1 MQNKIVVSAP
11 SVDEKSNLPLVL
23 IFNNLMQLQHRVS
36 KMDKAYFYTFQEIIG
51 DEYWE
56 MLTKNEQSLSFAS
69 MDFLIEHEKLPFEL
83 AGFLSNAE
91 ALYRLK

>member
-1 MQNKIVVSAP
+1 MQNKIVVSA
-11 SVDEKSNLPLVL
+11 SSNEVISNLPLVL

-36 KMDKAYFYTFQEIIG
+36 KMDKAYFYTFKEIIG

-56 MLTKNEQSLSFAS
+56 MLTENEQSLSFAC
-69 MDFLIEHEKLPFEL
+69 MDFLNAHEELPFEL